1 MNQDNYPSQE
11 NSGASRRSR
20 VRQSNYRPPNEKS
33 GASRPAVKGKDPA
46 VKGKDP
52 AVKEKDPAVKKKDSA
67 GETPSVS
74 EGRRIARPG
83 GRISRSPSTGS
94 RTGAGH
100 ERPSARRPSSL
111 TAEQRRQIHAARNS
125 TDASGSSGREQSRKS
140 SSGTRSL
147 AGIPVTAVSR

>member
-33 GASRPAVKGKDPA
+33 GASRPA